1 MRHTPPRN
9 ADVATIKIDDTHQ
22 VTGWISYD
30 KERRAYVVTAAYEEL
45 RRYSDGSIV
54 RVCAPYTG
62 VNRAHVEDAQRF
74 NARRL
79 AELASAAHVRAYV
92 DAFAAAYTPT
102 EEN

>member
-45 RRYSDGSIV
+45 RRYSDGSAI
-54 RVCAPYTG
+54 RVCVPSTG
-62 VNRAHVEDAQRF
+62 VRRAHVEGAQRF
-74 NARRL
+74 NAKRL
-79 AELASAAHVRAYV
+79 ADLATAPHVRAYV
-92 DAFAAAYTPT
+92 DAFAAACT